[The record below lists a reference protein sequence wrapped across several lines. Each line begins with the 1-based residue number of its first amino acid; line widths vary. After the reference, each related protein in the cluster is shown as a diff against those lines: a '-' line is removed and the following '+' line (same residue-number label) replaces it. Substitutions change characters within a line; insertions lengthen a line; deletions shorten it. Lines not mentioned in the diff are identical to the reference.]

1 MKIAFLADVHAVR
14 EALEVC
20 LADAARRGAERLVFL
35 GDLVGYGA
43 DPAWVVDTVR
53 REVERGAVALLG
65 NHDSAV
71 VQQLRRRM
79 HADAQEAISWTR
91 GRLDDEQLAFLA
103 GLPLTV
109 EDEDRL
115 YVHANAW
122 SPAWFEYILAAV
134 DARRS
139 LDATRARHTF
149 FGHVHEP
156 ALYHQGPTGR
166 VEAFT
171 PVPGVAIPFGMRR
184 RLLANPGAVGQ
195 PRDGIPASS
204 YAIYD
209 TATGDLTYHRVPFDI
224 DTAARKISEAGL
236 PEWFGTRL
244 GQGR

>member
-1 MKIAFLADVHAVR
+1 MKIALLADVHAVR

-20 LADAARRGAERLVFL
+20 LEDARRRGADRLAFL

-43 DPAWVVDTVR
+43 DPAWVVDAVR
-53 REVERGAVALLG
+53 REAEAGAVVVQG
-65 NHDSAV
+65 NHDIAV
-71 VQQLRRRM
+71 VQQQRRQM
-79 HADAQEAISWTR
+79 HADAQEAIAWTR
-91 GRLDDEQLAFLA
+91 ERLDDDQVAFLA

-109 EDEDRL
+109 EEEGLL

-122 SPAWFEYILAAV
+122 RPAWFEYILGTG
-134 DARRS
+134 DAQRS
-139 LDATRARHTF
+139 LAATRARHTF

-156 ALYHQGPTGR
+156 SLYHQGPTGR

-171 PVPGVAIPFGMRR
+171 PVPGVSIPLGKRR

-209 TATGDLTYHRVPFDI
+209 TATGEITYYRVPFDI
-224 DTAARKISEAGL
+224 EGAARKISEAGL